1 VSARPIGH
9 ERHSIARRTVL
20 KLAGYRFRTTMRR
33 NVSGYLSVVLIVG
46 LVGGVAMASIAGARR
61 TQSSYPTFLAS
72 VNPSQLTM
80 AVYSAENNGGASP
93 VLTSAISHAKG
104 VRRVRTL
111 FAPPL
116 VPLTRSGAPRLSTL
130 GYIESVGSPDGML
143 SDQDRLAFTQGHAAN
158 QSAINEITL
167 TATAA
172 SVYGVHVGD
181 VIPMGLYSPA
191 QENLPGFGTARVR
204 PVILIHAKVMG
215 IAVLDSQVVQDD
227 VDKAFGFVFVTR
239 ALIHRALKAIGGHP
253 GPALYGIQLA
263 PGVSV
268 ASVETE
274 LANVVPRHY
283 VFEFH
288 VLSVTTSEV
297 ELSVKPESVALGAFG
312 AIAALACLVLAAQAI
327 ARSLRRSDEDRQIM
341 RALGASPVDT
351 TAEGL
356 IGVLGAIVLGSL
368 VAAALAIALS
378 PLAPLG
384 PVRPFYP
391 SPGVSFDWTVLG
403 VGVAVLVMGLSIF
416 ALAQS
421 HRVAPHR
428 VKQSLTSSAHR
439 SGVARAAQTAG
450 MSVAGVVGVHFALES
465 GRGRTAVP
473 VRSVLV
479 GTVVAVT
486 LVVATLTF
494 ASGLSTLVS
503 HPPLYG
509 WNWNYALN
517 PTNDVPPATM
527 ALLRRDRD
535 VAAFSGVDYTDIEI
549 DGETF
554 PILLTNVHAKVSPPI
569 LSGHAVDAKNEIV
582 LGAATMA
589 LLKKHLGQSVTVSF
603 GSADDAPDL
612 IPPTKLRIV
621 GTATL
626 PAVGYSSFVAEHTSM
641 GTGAIV
647 PMGVQPAA
655 MKKTME
661 SPDPNLNGPELVF
674 VRMKRGVSARA
685 GRASMQ
691 YLANEANSIF
701 AHDKNGTGQGVD
713 VLGVERPAQIVNYR
727 SVGSTPI
734 ILAGGLALGAVL
746 ALGLTLGSSVRR
758 RRRDLALLKAF
769 GFTQRQLTAAIT
781 WQATVDAVVGIV
793 FGLPIGILVGRELW
807 TLFAQSINAVP
818 DATVPVLAVL
828 LVGLGTLIFTNAVA
842 ILPGITARRT
852 PTALVLRAE

>member
-1 VSARPIGH
+1 MLNLV
-9 ERHSIARRTVL
+9 
-20 KLAGYRFRTTMRR
+20 GYRFRATMRR
-33 NVSGYLSVVLIVG
+33 NVTGYLSVVLIVG

-61 TQSSYPTFLAS
+61 TQSSYPTFLS
-72 VNPSQLTM
+72 SINPSQLTM
-80 AVYSAENNGGASP
+80 AVYSATNNGGPAP
-93 VLTSAISHAKG
+93 NLTSAMSRVKG

-111 FAPPL
+111 FAPPI
-116 VPLTRSGAPRLSTL
+116 VPLTRSGAPRLDTL
-130 GYIESVGSPDGML
+130 GSVVAVGSLDGL
-143 SDQDRLAFTQGHAAN
+143 LTDQDRLAFVHGRAAN
-158 QSAINEITL
+158 QSAVNQITL

-172 SVYGVHVGD
+172 RIYDVHVGE
-181 VIPMGLYSPA
+181 VIPMGLYSNA
-191 QENLPGFGTARVR
+191 QEGLPGFGTPRVR
-204 PVILIHAKVMG
+204 PMILVHARVTG
-215 IAVLDSQVVQDD
+215 IAVLDSEVVQDD

-239 ALIHRALKAIGGHP
+239 AFMREALKTAPGHA
-253 GPALYGIQLA
+253 GPALYGLQLA
-263 PGVSV
+263 PG
-268 ASVETE
+268 ASVSAVESA
-274 LANVVPRHY
+274 LASVVPKHY
-283 VFEFH
+283 IFEFH
-288 VLSVTTSEV
+288 VLAVVTSEV

-327 ARSLRRSDEDRQIM
+327 ARSLRRSDEDRQVM
-341 RALGASPVDT
+341 RALGASPLDT

-356 IGVLGAIVLGSL
+356 IGVLAAIVLGSII
-368 VAAALAIALS
+368 AAGVAIALS

-391 SPGVSFDWTVLG
+391 YPGVSFDWTVLS
-403 VGVAVLVMGLSIF
+403 VGFAVLVVGLVAI
-416 ALAQS
+416 AVGQS
-421 HRVAPHR
+421 YRMAPHR
-428 VKQSLTSSAHR
+428 RRQPMTSSPRR
-439 SGVARAAQTAG
+439 SGVARVVQTAG
-450 MSVAGVVGVHFALES
+450 LPVAGVVGVHFALES
-465 GRGRTAVP
+465 GSGRTAVP

-486 LVVATLTF
+486 MVVATLTF

-527 ALLRRDRD
+527 ALLRHDRD

-569 LSGHAVDAKNEIV
+569 LSGHAVDANNEIV

-589 LLKKHLGQSVTVSF
+589 LLKKRVGESVVVSY
-603 GSADDAPDL
+603 GGAGNAPDL
-612 IPPTKLRIV
+612 IPPTKMLIV

-647 PMGVQPAA
+647 PMGVEPAA
-655 MKKTME
+655 MQKTME

-674 VRMKRGVSARA
+674 VRMRKGVSARA
-685 GRASMQ
+685 GRANMQ
-691 YLANEANSIF
+691 YLANEANAVF
-701 AHDKNGTGQGVD
+701 AHDKHASGNGVN

-734 ILAGGLALGAVL
+734 ILAVGLAVGAVI

-781 WQATVDAVVGIV
+781 WQATVDAIVGIL

-818 DATVPVLAVL
+818 DATVPMLSVL
-828 LVGLGTLIFTNAVA
+828 LVGAGALVFTNAVA
-842 ILPGITARRT
+842 VLPGMTARRT